1 MLNINKRVY
10 ISNRKVEDKLTKLIY
25 KLYNKVSIKCKALNE
40 EYKKRKYKFFDE
52 KVKLLEK
59 TMKTREHKEFK
70 VKSDVITK
78 KFNNNEVFK
87 QYVSFVNKHSN
98 LQLMDKKLLK
108 QYKAEKKIYLHELNA
123 VFKKYYNTPMY
134 LEYLRNVKNK
144 HKELLQTKE
153 ATNIN
158 ICAFKNYSDEY
169 KVIIR
174 LLLKNIKNDKRN
186 TKVYT
191 YLKKINIKT
200 LTLSQYKKIIHIFN
214 RISRMSIFDYV

>member
-10 ISNRKVEDKLTKLIY
+10 ISNRKVEDKITKLIY

-40 EYKKRKYKFFDE
+40 EYKFFDE
-52 KVKLLEK
+52 KVKILEK
-59 TMKTREHKEFK
+59 TMKTKEHKEFK
-70 VKSDVITK
+70 LKSDAITK

-108 QYKAEKKIYLHELNA
+108 KYKIEKKIYMNELNA
-123 VFKKYYNTPMY
+123 VFKKYYSTPMY
-134 LEYLRNVKNK
+134 LGYLRNVKKK